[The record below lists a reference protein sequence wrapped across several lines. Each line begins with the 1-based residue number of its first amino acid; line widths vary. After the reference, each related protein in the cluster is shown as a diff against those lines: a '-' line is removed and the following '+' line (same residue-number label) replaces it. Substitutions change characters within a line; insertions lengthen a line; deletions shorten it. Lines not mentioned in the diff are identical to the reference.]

1 MKRDSLLSPM
11 DIVFFK
17 KDLICV
23 VEQKEQLEL
32 CITKQN
38 KEDRRYIDIKG
49 KTLKKYKQYTNVK
62 ANLIS

>member
-1 MKRDSLLSPM
+1 MKRNSLLYSI
-11 DIVFFK
+11 DVVFFK

-23 VEQKEQLEL
+23 VKQNEQLEV

-49 KTLKKYKQYTNVK
+49 KTMCIQPKC
-62 ANLIS
+62 S